1 MRILAIN
8 PGSTSTKIAVYEDTT
23 PLLVRN
29 IRHSVGEL
37 SHFPRVID
45 QFEFRKNL
53 VIEALKE
60 NGIPFE
66 FDAIVGRG
74 GLLKPIPGG
83 VYEVNDAMLDDI
95 THAMRSHACNLGCLI
110 ASELAALLPDCRAFI
125 ADPGVVDELD
135 EIARITGSPLMPR
148 ITIWHALNQRAIARR
163 YAAELTVRRLRR
175 DRAAAVPGAV
185 DLNLIICHLGG
196 GISVGAHHYGRAID
210 VNNAL
215 DGEGPFSPERAG
227 TLPAGQL
234 IDLCYSHRFRKD
246 ELKKRI
252 SGHAGL
258 AAHLGTTD
266 IPAIIKSIE
275 DGDEKAEL
283 VLNAMIYQVIKYI
296 GSMSTV
302 LQGKV
307 DGIVLTGGLL
317 RFPEVE
323 AAAVALFGKIDA
335 ILLTGGIAHSEYVIS
350 RLKERV
356 SFLAPVY
363 VYPGEDELEALA
375 VNVLGALRGELPI
388 QVYK

>member
-1 MRILAIN
+1 MKILAIN

-29 IRHSVGEL
+29 IRHSVEEF

-95 THAMRSHACNLGCLI
+95 AHAMRSHACNLGCLI
-110 ASELAALLPDCRAFI
+110 AAELAALLPGCRAFI

-163 YAAELTVRRLRR
+163 YAAELTAASPGHPVRYE
-175 DRAAAVPGAV
+175 

-196 GISVGAHHYGRAID
+196 GISVGTHNHGRAID

-227 TLPAGQL
+227 TLPAGPL

-275 DGDEKAEL
+275 AGDQKAEL
-283 VLNAMIYQVIKYI
+283 VLNAMIYQVAKSV
-296 GSMSTV
+296 G
-302 LQGKV
+302 
-307 DGIVLTGGLL
+307 
-317 RFPEVE
+317 
-323 AAAVALFGKIDA
+323 AAAVVLYGKVDA
-335 ILLTGGIAHSEYVIS
+335 ILLTGGIAHSEYVTS

-356 SFLAPVY
+356 SFLAPVH